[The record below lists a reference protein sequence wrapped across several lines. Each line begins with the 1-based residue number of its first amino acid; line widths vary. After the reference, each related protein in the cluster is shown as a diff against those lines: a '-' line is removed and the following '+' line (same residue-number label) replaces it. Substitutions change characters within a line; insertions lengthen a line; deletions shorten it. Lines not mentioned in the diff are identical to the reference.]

1 MDHLQS
7 LVDFFSNFGY
17 VAVFSILLLCG
28 FGLPVPEDI
37 TLVAGGII
45 SGLGYTN
52 VHIMCLVGLL
62 GVLVGDGVV
71 FTIGRVY
78 GEKVLH
84 HPRVAKLV
92 TPERYALV
100 QEKFSKYGRWV
111 LFAAR
116 FMPGLR
122 TPIFLTAGITR
133 RVSFTLFLLTDGFA
147 AIISVPIWVYLGY
160 YGADQREWLM
170 SWVKRGQTGIFV
182 ALGLA
187 ALAIFIWYIKNKKK
201 FFSTKK

>member
-1 MDHLQS
+1 MDHLQR
-7 LVDFFSNFGY
+7 LVEFFSHFGY

-28 FGLPVPEDI
+28 FGLPIPEDV

-52 VHIMCLVGLL
+52 VLVMCVVGLL
-62 GVLVGDGVV
+62 GVLFGDGVV

-78 GEKVLH
+78 GEKILH
-84 HPRVAKLV
+84 HPKFAKII

-100 QEKFSKYGRWV
+100 QEKFSKYGKWV

-122 TPIFLTAGITR
+122 TPIFLTAGISR
-133 RVSFTLFLLTDGFA
+133 RVSFSLFLVTDGLA
-147 AIISVPIWVYLGY
+147 ALISVPVWVYLGY
-160 YGADQREWLM
+160 YGANQRDWLL
-170 SWVKRGQTGIFV
+170 SWIKRGQTGIFV
-182 ALGLA
+182 VLGVAVVSVLI
-187 ALAIFIWYIKNKKK
+187 LYLKNKKRFK
-201 FFSTKK
+201 